1 VNFAALLNH
10 PTLWR
15 GNELS
20 RVASAS
26 VPTGFPAL
34 DAELPGGGW
43 PTAALTEILPQHE
56 GIGELRILGA
66 TLAALSA
73 QQRMLAWI
81 APPHRPYAPALAALG
96 IDLKHLIIVT
106 TRSAKETLWATEQ
119 ALRSKACGAVL
130 AWPGAIKYPELRR
143 LQLAA
148 EGNPVLAVLFR
159 LPQAALETSCAALR
173 LELKTW
179 HGGLAVRILK
189 RRGAALHAPI
199 LLRVPNTMKHVCVAA
214 RIGDGKAPGEANTQ
228 CIGKTSNAAIAD
240 SGCNPSGWH
249 EFWPMALS
257 KSPLLR
263 MTKPRDFLLALS
275 QNRDSASRVSGC

>member
-1 VNFAALLNH
+1 MNFAALLNH

-96 IDLKHLIIVT
+96 IDLARVIIVT
-106 TRSAKETLWATEQ
+106 TRSPKEALWATEQ

-189 RRGAALHAPI
+189 RRGAALNTPI
-199 LLRVPNTMKHVCVAA
+199 LLRVPSTMKHVCVAA
-214 RIGDGKAPGEANTQ
+214 RIGEGKAPGEANTQ

-263 MTKPRDFLLALS
+263 LTKPRDFLLALS

>member
-1 VNFAALLNH
+1 MNFAALLTH
-10 PTLWR
+10 PAVWR

-56 GIGELRILGA
+56 GIGELRLLGA
-66 TLAALSA
+66 ALAALSA

-96 IDLKHLIIVT
+96 IELKHLIIVT
-106 TRSAKETLWATEQ
+106 TRSPRETLWAIEQ
-119 ALRSKACGAVL
+119 TLRSNACGAVL

-148 EGNPVLAVLFR
+148 EESPVLAVLFR
-159 LPQAALETSCAALR
+159 APQTSTEVSCAALR
-173 LELKTW
+173 LHLQTSR
-179 HGGLAVRILK
+179 GRLAVRIFK

-199 LLRVPNTMKHVCVAA
+199 LLHSPAVKPARPIKPWTTHHALDRPRFSLPAA
-214 RIGDGKAPGEANTQ
+214 RNIFTAVGA
-228 CIGKTSNAAIAD
+228 
-240 SGCNPSGWH
+240 H
-249 EFWPMALS
+249 
-257 KSPLLR
+257 
-263 MTKPRDFLLALS
+263 
-275 QNRDSASRVSGC
+275 